1 MAKGRREAGES
12 LVVRLSRS
20 GRIEVVLAVS
30 LAVLTVVL
38 ITGTG
43 KPWPPLLL
51 DCLACAL
58 AAVTPRWPRA
68 AGVALGLVLAS
79 YLFIPTEWATMG
91 EYALLIPI
99 LGSGMRG
106 ERTARAVMS
115 GAYLVI
121 LAALTVQAAPN
132 LVQAFLG
139 SIVWAVLIGLLWL
152 IGNVFVASSRAHEQA
167 RQTELVLQR
176 QAVARELHDTVAR
189 SLTRV
194 AMAAE
199 GALLHGSATSAEL
212 ELIADQARRSTQE
225 LRWVMTLLRD
235 PANLDGLASTPT
247 PLHLAL
253 LQGRAELAQHGLQ
266 ATVSVTDGIEQLDPA
281 RSEALGAVTSEAISN
296 MIKHADPSGP
306 CAIIVDVSEDN
317 AELVFLNRPR
327 QDERASS
334 ALSLG
339 LQNLRETLEPLGGS
353 LHTER
358 QPTQWMTR
366 ATLPMSASLVTPE
379 RVA

>member
-1 MAKGRREAGES
+1 MAEGRRMAGES

-20 GRIEVVLAVS
+20 GRIEVVLAVG

-51 DCLACAL
+51 DCSACAL
-58 AAVTPRWPRA
+58 AAVTPRWPRV
-68 AGVALGLVLAS
+68 AGVALGLVLTS

-115 GAYLVI
+115 GGYLVI
-121 LAALTVQAAPN
+121 LAALTVIAAPT
-132 LVQAFLG
+132 LVSAFLA
-139 SIVWAVLIGLLWL
+139 SVVWAVLIGLLWL
-152 IGNVFVASSRAHEQA
+152 IGNVFVASSSAHEQA

-189 SLTRV
+189 SLTKV

-199 GALLHGSATSAEL
+199 GALLHGAATPADL

-235 PANLDGLASTPT
+235 PANLDGLASTAT

-253 LQGRAELAQHGLQ
+253 QQGRAELSRHGLQ
-266 ATVSVTDGIEQLDPA
+266 ATVSVADGIEQLDPV
-281 RSEALGAVTSEAISN
+281 RSEALGAVASEAISN
-296 MIKHADPSGP
+296 MIKHADPSGL
-306 CAIIVDVSEDN
+306 CAIIVDVTESG

-327 QDERASS
+327 RDERASS
-334 ALSLG
+334 APSLG
-339 LQNLRETLEPLGGS
+339 LLNLRETLEPLGGS
-353 LHTER
+353 LHTES

-366 ATLPMSASLVTPE
+366 ATLPIPGSLLPPD
-379 RVA
+379 RAA

>member
-1 MAKGRREAGES
+1 MAEGRRETGES

-30 LAVLTVVL
+30 LAVLTAILVA
-38 ITGTG
+38 GTG

-51 DCLACAL
+51 DGCACAV
-58 AAVTPRWPRA
+58 AALTPRWPRV

-115 GAYLVI
+115 AAYFPI
-121 LAALTVQAAPN
+121 LAAPAVEAAPT
-132 LVQAFLG
+132 LMSAILG
-139 SIVWAVLIGLLWL
+139 WIVWAVLIGLLWL

-199 GALLHGSATSAEL
+199 GALLHGSATSADL
-212 ELIADQARRSTQE
+212 ELIADNARRSTQE

-235 PANLDGLASTPT
+235 PASLDGLVSTPT

-253 LQGRAELAQHGLQ
+253 LQGRAELARHGLN
-266 ATVSVTDGIEQLDPA
+266 ATVSVADGIEQLDPV
-281 RSEALGAVTSEAISN
+281 RSQALGAVASEAISN
-296 MIKHADPSGP
+296 MIKHADRSGL
-306 CAIIVDVSEDN
+306 CAIIADVSDSS

-327 QDERASS
+327 HDERPGPT
-334 ALSLG
+334 LSLG

-353 LHTER
+353 LQTES
-358 QPTQWMTR
+358 QPMQWMTR
-366 ATLPMSASLVTPE
+366 ATLPIPGSHLPPDKA
-379 RVA
+379 A